1 MTVSYFGSTQSVHMR
16 MRVVCGGV
24 AIQHMR
30 VVCGGVAI
38 QHMRVVCGRVAIQ
51 HVLYQVTKPTMFTP
65 TLHSEGLV

>member
-1 MTVSYFGSTQSVHMR
+1 MTVSYFGSTQSVHML

-30 VVCGGVAI
+30 VVCGG
-38 QHMRVVCGRVAIQ
+38 VAIQ

>member
-1 MTVSYFGSTQSVHMR
+1 MTVSYFGRTQSVHMR
-16 MRVVCGGV
+16 MRVVFGGV

-30 VVCGGVAI
+30 VVCGG
-38 QHMRVVCGRVAIQ
+38 VAIQ